1 MCLPSALMPI
11 ETDVSQAHPY
21 TITSS
26 TFKSSKMQ
34 NKNYID
40 FGSFAE
46 GLAEKFLEDRGYKIL
61 DRNYRKP
68 WGEVDIIAEKP
79 AFAKDSAGREGII
92 IFVEVKAS
100 DSPAPKGFEP
110 EKRVNDDKIKRI
122 KRAAQ
127 TYIQQNNLD
136 DRSWQMDIIAIE
148 LNKDKSAAKI
158 THFKNVFV

>member
-1 MCLPSALMPI
+1 MN
-11 ETDVSQAHPY
+11 DH
-21 TITSS
+21 
-26 TFKSSKMQ
+26 
-34 NKNYID
+34 NYIE

-46 GLAEKFLEDRGYKIL
+46 GLAEKFLKDREYKIL
-61 DRNYRKP
+61 GRNYRKP
-68 WGEVDIIAEKP
+68 WGEVDIIAEK
-79 AFAKDSAGREGII
+79 EGIV

-136 DRSWQMDIIAIE
+136 NRSWQIDLIAIE
-148 LNKDKSAAKI
+148 FDKDRGAAKI
-158 THFKNVFV
+158 THFKNIGV

>member
-1 MCLPSALMPI
+1 MKN
-11 ETDVSQAHPY
+11 H
-21 TITSS
+21 
-26 TFKSSKMQ
+26 
-34 NKNYID
+34 NYIE

-46 GLAEKFLEDRGYKIL
+46 GLAEKFLKDRGYKIISK
-61 DRNYRKP
+61 NYRKP

-79 AFAKDSAGREGII
+79 AFAKSSAGREGII

-110 EKRVNDDKIKRI
+110 EKRVNNDKILRI

-136 DRSWQMDIIAIE
+136 DRSWQIDIIAIE
-148 LNKDKSAAKI
+148 LDKDRGTAKI
-158 THFKNVFV
+158 THFKNVWV

>member
-1 MCLPSALMPI
+1 L
-11 ETDVSQAHPY
+11 
-21 TITSS
+21 
-26 TFKSSKMQ
+26 K
-34 NKNYID
+34 
-40 FGSFAE
+40 
-46 GLAEKFLEDRGYKIL
+46 DRGYKIL

-68 WGEVDIIAEKP
+68 WGEVDIIALAPIE
-79 AFAKDSAGREGII
+79 ASGESIL

-136 DRSWQMDIIAIE
+136 DRSWQIDIIAIE
-148 LNKDKSAAKI
+148 LNKDKGTAKI
-158 THFKNVFV
+158 THFKNIGV

>member
-1 MCLPSALMPI
+1 M
-11 ETDVSQAHPY
+11 
-21 TITSS
+21 
-26 TFKSSKMQ
+26 
-34 NKNYID
+34 NKNHNYIE

-46 GLAEKFLEDRGYKIL
+46 GLAEKFLKDRGYMIIG
-61 DRNYRKP
+61 RNYRKP

-79 AFAKDSAGREGII
+79 ARPGGEGVV

-127 TYIQQNNLD
+127 TYIQQKNLD
-136 DRSWQMDIIAIE
+136 DRSWQIDIIAIE
-148 LNKDKSAAKI
+148 LNKNKGVAKI
-158 THFKNVFV
+158 THFKNIDACPYCP

>member
-1 MCLPSALMPI
+1 MN
-11 ETDVSQAHPY
+11 DH
-21 TITSS
+21 
-26 TFKSSKMQ
+26 
-34 NKNYID
+34 NYIE

-46 GLAEKFLEDRGYKIL
+46 GLAEKFLKDREYKIL
-61 DRNYRKP
+61 GRNYRKP
-68 WGEVDIIAEKP
+68 WGEVDIIAEK
-79 AFAKDSAGREGII
+79 EGIV

-136 DRSWQMDIIAIE
+136 DRSWQIDLIAIE
-148 LNKDKSAAKI
+148 FDKDRGAAKI
-158 THFKNVFV
+158 THFKNIGIN